1 VIHCYIEHA
10 ITYQL
15 LTFSTIGV
23 VFRIPVCSG
32 LRPKLVP
39 LMSKSAPSRVSIS
52 IKLMIMVVLVLI
64 FMIAITLINTQMLFN
79 QSESDVRTH
88 AIKIGDVVKR
98 AAEYSMMRNDY
109 DYLVNI
115 VHNIGLEPGLDGIW
129 VYNMQGEVRI
139 ATDSTAIGT
148 RPSLGTP
155 QCIQCHRQN
164 PPRTSLTMEERIRN
178 MYSDSGDRALDVIT
192 PIENSPDCSSA
203 YCHVHQSDEN
213 LLGFIEIRR
222 SLREADKSARETR
235 TTMLTISALL
245 ILLTAILFSIFIQ
258 RIILRPIK
266 ALMQGTRRIAAMD
279 LDHQIPIRSHDELGL
294 LSLSFNQ
301 MTRELQRANDANRRW
316 SETLEDRVHQKTQ
329 ELERAQ
335 AHLMLVD
342 KMASLGKLAGV
353 VAHEI
358 NNPIAGILT
367 YAKLSIRNL
376 SDSPSP
382 DQIKDS
388 IENLCVIRDESKR
401 CGDIV
406 NNLLHFSR
414 KSFGKMSDNDLLPI
428 ISRSFVLTKHGA
440 DTRRITLNQVVTASQ
455 TVIHCD
461 PAAIEQMLLVFLINA
476 IEAIPGEGGSI
487 TVELQNGEPGFINLI
502 IRDTGSG
509 ISPDDLPH
517 VFEPYYTTKD
527 TSQNTGLGLA
537 VAYRIIVDQHHG
549 NISIESKIGTGTQF
563 IIELPI
569 EAQNHTENSA
579 ASDQENTHAK
589 E

>member
-1 VIHCYIEHA
+1 
-10 ITYQL
+10 
-15 LTFSTIGV
+15 
-23 VFRIPVCSG
+23 
-32 LRPKLVP
+32 
-39 LMSKSAPSRVSIS
+39 MNKSAPSRVSIS
-52 IKLMIMVVLVLI
+52 IKLMIMVVLVLV
-64 FMIAITLINTQMLFN
+64 FMMAITLINTQMLFN

-88 AIKIGDVVKR
+88 AVKIGDVVKR

-129 VYNMQGEVRI
+129 VYNKDGEVRI
-139 ATDSTAIGT
+139 STDSTAIGT
-148 RPSLGTP
+148 RPSLGAP
-155 QCIQCHRQN
+155 QCIQCHREN
-164 PPRTSLTMEERIRN
+164 PPRTDLTMEERVRHI
-178 MYSDSGDRALDVIT
+178 YSDTGERALGVIT
-192 PIENSPDCSSA
+192 PVENGPGCSSA
-203 YCHVHQSDEN
+203 YCHVHQSHEKV
-213 LLGFIEIRR
+213 LGFIEIQR

-258 RIILRPIK
+258 RIIQRPIK
-266 ALMQGTRRIAAMD
+266 ALMKGTRRIAVMD
-279 LDHQIPIRSHDELGL
+279 LDHQIPVQSHDELGL
-294 LSLSFNQ
+294 LSESFNQ
-301 MTRELQRANDANRRW
+301 MTRELQRANEANRRW

-367 YAKLSIRNL
+367 YAKLSIRSL

-382 DQIKDS
+382 DQIKDTV
-388 IENLCVIRDESKR
+388 ENLCVIRDESKR

-414 KSFGKMSDNDLLPI
+414 KSFGKMSDNDLVPI
-428 ISRSFVLTKHGA
+428 ISRSFVLTKHSA
-440 DTRRITLNQVVTASQ
+440 DTRGITLDQVVAASR
-455 TVIHCD
+455 TIIHCD

-476 IEAIPGEGGSI
+476 IEAIPGDGGGSI
-487 TVELQNGEPGFINLI
+487 TVEVRDGESGFINLI
-502 IRDTGSG
+502 VRDTGSG
-509 ISPDDLPH
+509 ISADDVPH

-549 NISIESKIGTGTQF
+549 NISIESEVGVGTKF

-569 EAQNHTENSA
+569 EAQVHPANSA
-579 ASDQENTHAK
+579 APDQENTHA
-589 E
+589 